1 MSTGSG
7 NNFSPLQSKR
17 LLSLDALRGFDMLFI
32 MGLSHLICTICEL
45 FPSGADS
52 YLWQTMKHASWDG
65 LYHHDTI
72 FPLFLFIAGVS
83 FPFSY
88 AKQCETGASRKSVYW
103 KILRRAVILIALGVV
118 YNGFFKCQFD
128 NLRICSVLGRIGMA
142 WALAALLYVNFSA
155 RVRAVIAGVILVG
168 YWLLICYVPAPDAQ
182 GASALSMEGNLVGY
196 VDRLITPGRLLRKG
210 VFDPEGLLS
219 TVPAVVTAMLGMFA
233 GEFVRRDDVPAVK
246 WVNRLSSRSEGHG
259 SVCPSGTGS
268 FSVGSRKA
276 GYMGLAALGMLVVG
290 LVWSLVFP
298 INKALWTSSFVLVVG
313 SYSLAMFALFYY
325 IIDVRGWQ
333 KWCIPFSVVGLNSIT
348 IYMAQKIV
356 PFDRISGFF
365 LNGFAEMLPQAW
377 GAVLLKAGYLA
388 VSWLFLYFL
397 YKKKTFLKI

>member
-1 MSTGSG
+1 M
-7 NNFSPLQSKR
+7 QSRR

-32 MGLSHLICTICEL
+32 MGLSHLICSVCEL

-88 AKQCETGASRKSVYW
+88 AKQCEGGASRKKVYW
-103 KILRRAVILIALGVV
+103 KIIRRAVILIALGVV

-155 RVRAVIAGVILVG
+155 KVRAVIAGAVLIG
-168 YWLLICYVPAPDAQ
+168 YWLLICYVPAPDAE
-182 GASALSMEGNLVGY
+182 GAAALSMEGNLVGY
-196 VDRLITPGRLLRKG
+196 VDRMVTPGRLLRKG
-210 VFDPEGLLS
+210 LFDPEGLLS
-219 TVPAVVTAMLGMFA
+219 TVPAVVTAMLGMFT
-233 GEFVRRDDVPAVK
+233 GEFVRKDNLPAV
-246 WVNRLSSRSEGHG
+246 RRTAEEG
-259 SVCPSGTGS
+259 SGRQER
-268 FSVGSRKA
+268 FSVGTRKA
-276 GYMGLAALGMLVVG
+276 GYMGLAALGMLAVG

-348 IYMAQKIV
+348 IYMAQRIV

-365 LNGFAEMLPQAW
+365 LKGFAGMMPEVW
-377 GAVLLKAGYLA
+377 GEVLLDAGYLA

>member
-1 MSTGSG
+1 M
-7 NNFSPLQSKR
+7 QSRR

-32 MGLSHLICTICEL
+32 MGLSHLICSVCEL

-88 AKQCETGASRKSVYW
+88 AKQCEGGASRKKVYW
-103 KILRRAVILIALGVV
+103 KIIRRAVTLIALGVV

-155 RVRAVIAGVILVG
+155 KVRAVIAGAVLIG
-168 YWLLICYVPAPDAQ
+168 YWLLICYVPAPDAE
-182 GASALSMEGNLVGY
+182 GAAALSMEGNLVGY
-196 VDRLITPGRLLRKG
+196 VDRMVTPGRLLRKG
-210 VFDPEGLLS
+210 LFDPEGLLS

-233 GEFVRRDDVPAVK
+233 GEFVRKDNVPG
-246 WVNRLSSRSEGHG
+246 SE
-259 SVCPSGTGS
+259 C

-276 GYMGLAALGMLVVG
+276 GCMGLAALGMLAVG

-365 LNGFAEMLPQAW
+365 LKGFAGMMPEVW
-377 GAVLLKAGYLA
+377 GEVLLDAGYLA